1 MAGINDHK
9 KGPKPK
15 IYSKEDL
22 LRAMKV
28 TKSVRAAARYL
39 NCSYQ
44 HIKPYFKS
52 FRVDDNDP
60 NSPTLFDVHKNQV
73 GKGIPKFLKH
83 HGKDPDLKKILNGEL
98 YTESFSID
106 KFKRRLIQEAILAE
120 ECSCCGFNE
129 QRVSDYRVPLLI
141 NFKNGNKRDWKQENI
156 EFLCYNCYYLTI
168 GDIFT
173 PKQIQGIED
182 TYEIPKRQEVK
193 WEMDDAMY
201 EQFKSLN
208 LLDENDN
215 KNDDDDFIAY
225 ND

>member
-1 MAGINDHK
+1 
-9 KGPKPK
+9 
-15 IYSKEDL
+15 
-22 LRAMKV
+22 MKV
-28 TKSVRAAARYL
+28 TKSIRSAARFL

-44 HIKPYFKS
+44 HVKPYFKS

-83 HGKDPDLKKILNGEL
+83 HGKDPDLQKILNGEL

-120 ECSCCGFNE
+120 ECSCCEFKE

-141 NFKNGNKRDWKQENI
+141 NFKNGNKRDWKQENL

-201 EQFKSLN
+201 EHFKSLN
-208 LLDENDN
+208 LLDENDVR
-215 KNDDDDFIAY
+215 DDDDDIVSY
-225 ND
+225 TK

>member
-1 MAGINDHK
+1 MAGPNDHK
-9 KGPKPK
+9 KGPKAK
-15 IYSKEDL
+15 IYTKEDL

-141 NFKNGNKRDWKQENI
+141 NFKNGNKRDWKLENI

-193 WEMDDAMY
+193 WEMDETMY

-208 LLDENDN
+208 LLDENDE
-215 KNDDDDFIAY
+215 NDDDDFIAY

>member
-1 MAGINDHK
+1 M
-9 KGPKPK
+9 PKSK

-28 TKSVRAAARYL
+28 TKSIRAAARYL

-52 FRVDDNDP
+52 YRVDDNDP
-60 NSPTLFDVHKNQV
+60 NSPTLFEIHKNQL

-83 HGKDPDLKKILNGEL
+83 HGKDPDLEKILKGEL

-120 ECSCCGFNE
+120 ECSCCGFKE
-129 QRVSDYRVPLLI
+129 QRVSDYRVPLLL
-141 NFKNGNKRDWKQENI
+141 NFKDYNKRNWKRENL
-156 EFLCYNCYYLTI
+156 EFLCYNCYFLTI

-173 PKQIQGIED
+173 AKQIQGIED
-182 TYEIPKRQEVK
+182 YKDIPKIQEVK
-193 WEMDDAMY
+193 WEMDDNTY
-201 EQFKSLN
+201 EHFKSLG
-208 LLDENDN
+208 LIGSDEIENEEDDIISYN
-215 KNDDDDFIAY
+215 K
-225 ND
+225 

>member
-1 MAGINDHK
+1 MGTRGKA
-9 KGPKPK
+9 PK

-28 TKSVRAAARYL
+28 TKSIRAAARYL

-52 FRVDDNDP
+52 YRVDDNDP

-141 NFKNGNKRDWKQENI
+141 NFKNGNKRDWKLENI

-193 WEMDDAMY
+193 WEMDETMY

-208 LLDENDN
+208 LLDESDENG
-215 KNDDDDFIAY
+215 DDDFIAY

>member
-83 HGKDPDLKKILNGEL
+83 HGKDPDLQKILSGEL

-120 ECSCCGFNE
+120 ECTCCGFKE
-129 QRVSDYRVPLLI
+129 QRVSDYRVPLLV
-141 NFKNGNKRDWKQENI
+141 NFKNGNKRDWKQDNL

-208 LLDENDN
+208 LLDENDDKDEN
-215 KNDDDDFIAY
+215 DDFISY

>member
-1 MAGINDHK
+1 MGTRGKA
-9 KGPKPK
+9 PK

-28 TKSVRAAARYL
+28 TKSIRAAARYL

-60 NSPTLFDVHKNQV
+60 NSLTLFDVHKNQV

-173 PKQIQGIED
+173 PKQMQGIED

-208 LLDENDN
+208 LLDENDD
-215 KNDDDDFIAY
+215 KDDDDDFISY

>member
-1 MAGINDHK
+1 M
-9 KGPKPK
+9 PKSK

-52 FRVDDNDP
+52 YRVDDNDP
-60 NSPTLFDVHKNQV
+60 NSPTLFDVHKNQL

-83 HGKDPDLKKILNGEL
+83 HGKDPDLEKILKGEL

-120 ECSCCGFNE
+120 ECSCCGFKE
-129 QRVSDYRVPLLI
+129 QRVSDYRVPLLL
-141 NFKNGNKRDWKQENI
+141 NFKDYNKRNWKRENL
-156 EFLCYNCYYLTI
+156 EFLCYNCYFLTI

-173 PKQIQGIED
+173 AKQIQGIED
-182 TYEIPKRQEVK
+182 YKDVPKTQEIQWELDDNTYEH
-193 WEMDDAMY
+193 
-201 EQFKSLN
+201 FKSLG
-208 LLDENDN
+208 LIGDKELENDE
-215 KNDDDDFIAY
+215 DDIVAY
-225 ND
+225 IK

>member
-1 MAGINDHK
+1 MAGPNDHK
-9 KGPKPK
+9 KGPKAK
-15 IYSKEDL
+15 IYTKEDL

-83 HGKDPDLKKILNGEL
+83 HGRDPDLKKILNGEL

>member
-1 MAGINDHK
+1 MAGPNDHK
-9 KGPKPK
+9 KGPKAK
-15 IYSKEDL
+15 IYTKEDL

-141 NFKNGNKRDWKQENI
+141 NFKNGNKRDWKLENI

-193 WEMDDAMY
+193 WEMDETMY

-208 LLDENDN
+208 LLDENDES
-215 KNDDDDFIAY
+215 DDDDFIAY

>member
-1 MAGINDHK
+1 
-9 KGPKPK
+9 
-15 IYSKEDL
+15 
-22 LRAMKV
+22 MKV

-83 HGKDPDLKKILNGEL
+83 HGRDPDLKKILNGEL

-215 KNDDDDFIAY
+215 KDDDDFIAY

>member
-1 MAGINDHK
+1 MAGPNDHK
-9 KGPKPK
+9 KGPKAK
-15 IYSKEDL
+15 IYTKEDL

-141 NFKNGNKRDWKQENI
+141 NFKNGNKRDWKLENI

-193 WEMDDAMY
+193 WEMDETMY

-208 LLDENDN
+208 LLDESDENG
-215 KNDDDDFIAY
+215 DDDFIAY